1 MNRRVSGLSFYH
13 KKKKINTSLL
23 KEIAIWAG
31 EILLTIIG
39 TVILVSFFGFKISV
53 VGPSMSPTLENGDQ
67 ILVNRFLYKLFEP
80 GRNDLVVFSPNGN
93 QKSHYYVKR
102 IIGLP
107 GDVIEIKDGIVYV
120 NREPFPEKL
129 EVEPVENALMA
140 EQEIIVGEEE
150 YVEDLEPAYIDDAGI
165 AKEAITLGEDEY
177 FVLGDNR
184 NNSEDSRYASIGNVK
199 KDHIT
204 GKAWLRV
211 YPWEE
216 IGLLK

>member
-150 YVEDLEPAYIDDAGI
+150 Y
-165 AKEAITLGEDEY
+165 

>member
-120 NREPFPEKL
+120 NREPLPEKL

-140 EQEIIVGEEE
+140 EQEIIVGEE
-150 YVEDLEPAYIDDAGI
+150 
-165 AKEAITLGEDEY
+165 EY

>member
-150 YVEDLEPAYIDDAGI
+150 Y
-165 AKEAITLGEDEY
+165 

-184 NNSEDSRYASIGNVK
+184 NNSEDSRYANIGNIK
-199 KDHIT
+199 KEYIV
-204 GKAWLRV
+204 GKAWFIV
-211 YPWEE
+211 SPW
-216 IGLLK
+216 GDLGFL

>member
-39 TVILVSFFGFKISV
+39 TVILVSFFLFYISV

-150 YVEDLEPAYIDDAGI
+150 Y
-165 AKEAITLGEDEY
+165 

>member
-150 YVEDLEPAYIDDAGI
+150 Y
-165 AKEAITLGEDEY
+165 
-177 FVLGDNR
+177 FVLGDTR

>member
-129 EVEPVENALMA
+129 EVEPARWL
-140 EQEIIVGEEE
+140 
-150 YVEDLEPAYIDDAGI
+150 
-165 AKEAITLGEDEY
+165 
-177 FVLGDNR
+177 
-184 NNSEDSRYASIGNVK
+184 SR
-199 KDHIT
+199 
-204 GKAWLRV
+204 
-211 YPWEE
+211 
-216 IGLLK
+216 

>member
-1 MNRRVSGLSFYH
+1 
-13 KKKKINTSLL
+13 
-23 KEIAIWAG
+23 
-31 EILLTIIG
+31 
-39 TVILVSFFGFKISV
+39 
-53 VGPSMSPTLENGDQ
+53 MSPTLENGDQ

-150 YVEDLEPAYIDDAGI
+150 Y
-165 AKEAITLGEDEY
+165 